1 MGTPYSAVLT
11 LMVTAGVINI
21 IMGIYVLTH
30 RSKQAM
36 AKTFI
41 AMCFLS
47 AIYVF
52 GSALELSAGTLK
64 EVKFWIAVEYF
75 GMPFLP
81 PVSLMLIMHFLGMER
96 FLKKRMRLLMCLMP
110 LITLALV
117 MTNDLH
123 HFYYRSVELHLAD
136 GMHKVDLNAGPW
148 YIIQGGYTFGC
159 MIGGVVLLLLYWNR
173 MRSSYRLQHITM
185 FVGLLLPII
194 GDFLYLGNL
203 TPDGID
209 PIPVILA
216 VTAALYMWGLVS
228 KGMLNVA
235 PVARDTLFESMSDA
249 VMVLDRSNRLVD
261 FNPAAAMVLP
271 ELTASALGQ
280 PIEPLLGLHTDLSV
294 LDFNLEAEGNIPRVY
309 DEIRWTV
316 GEQSFYYQIRS
327 SFIRKKGGPE
337 TSKLIVMIDV
347 TERVRLQEQLRVLA
361 YHDGLTGIF
370 NRLHFI
376 HVSETLLQQS
386 AERDE
391 PLALLLFD
399 IDHFKQIND
408 NYGHDVGDLALLH
421 VVEVCRRLL
430 RPEDVFARYGG
441 EEFVVAMPGL
451 SREEAAAAAQRLRRE
466 IAARSMAAAA
476 SEAPLAVTASFG
488 VAMAG
493 DACKEAG
500 GGINQLLKAADNAL
514 YEAKNSG
521 RNTVRLANMQPAQH
535 ALLP

>member
-1 MGTPYSAVLT
+1 MGTPYSAILT

-21 IMGIYVLTH
+21 IMGIYVLSN

-36 AKTFI
+36 ARTFI

-64 EVKFWIAVEYF
+64 EVKFWITVEYF

-81 PVSLMLIMHFLGMER
+81 PVSLMLIMHFLGLER
-96 FLKKRMRLLMCLMP
+96 FLTWRMRYLMYLMP
-110 LITLALV
+110 LITLLLV
-117 MTNDLH
+117 ITNDLH
-123 HFYYRSVELHLAD
+123 HFYYRSIELQTSAD
-136 GMHKVDLNAGPW
+136 MHKVELNAGPW

-159 MIGGVVLLLLYWNR
+159 MIGGVVLLSLYWNR

-185 FVGLLLPII
+185 FIGLLLPII

-203 TPDGID
+203 TPAGID
-209 PIPVILA
+209 PIPVVMAI
-216 VTAALYMWGLVS
+216 TAALYMWGLVS

-235 PVARDTLFESMSDA
+235 PVARDTLFESMNDA
-249 VMVLDRSNRLVD
+249 VLVLDRSNRLVD
-261 FNPAAAMVLP
+261 FNPAAAEILP
-271 ELTASALGQ
+271 ELTTSALGQ
-280 PIEPLLGLHTDLSV
+280 AIEPLLGLHTDLSA
-294 LDFNLEAEGNIPRVY
+294 LDFDTEAGEDIPRIY
-309 DEIRWTV
+309 DEVHWTV
-316 GEQSFYYQIRS
+316 NEQSYYYQIRS

-337 TSKLIVMIDV
+337 TSKLIVMIDI

-376 HVSETLLQQS
+376 HLSEALLHQA
-386 AERDE
+386 AEQEE
-391 PLALLLFD
+391 PLALMLFD

-408 NYGHDVGDLALLH
+408 AYGHDMGDRALLH
-421 VVEVCRRLL
+421 VVDVCRQLL
-430 RPEDVFARYGG
+430 RPEDVFGRYGG

-451 SREEAAAAAQRLRRE
+451 SREEAMAAAQRIRSE
-466 IAARSMAAAA
+466 IAAQSMAAAG
-476 SEAPLAVTASFG
+476 SGPPLSVTASFG

-493 DACKEAG
+493 MSCKEAG

-521 RNTVRLANMQPAQH
+521 RNTVRLADMEPTKQ
-535 ALLP
+535 ALLR